1 MTPGWDGAM
10 DAVWAGMK
18 TALISYISAR
28 VRGCLGTSTM
38 SSDTLQGSALN
49 SGHKMSVNHVVN
61 RCAVYPHYV
70 PFAEHRQRRFR
81 VIQMVNEHFVAV
93 QSPSRI
99 LLYRN
104 PMDCSPPG
112 SWDSPGKNT
121 GFLGFWIH
129 GILQARILKWAVI
142 HSPGDLSDP
151 QIEPGSPALQADS
164 SPFEYLC

>member
-61 RCAVYPHYV
+61 RCAVYPHFV

-112 SWDSPGKNT
+112 SSVHR
-121 GFLGFWIH
+121 IS
-129 GILQARILKWAVI
+129 QARIGEWVAISSSRGSLGLRDQTCISCTGSGFFTTKP
-142 HSPGDLSDP
+142 PGKHNV
-151 QIEPGSPALQADS
+151 
-164 SPFEYLC
+164 